1 VDAPRGDS
9 QACPRPSPFADPW
22 SVNRADI
29 DRHRDLI
36 ADARTR
42 LDELVTA
49 MSTLMVHGRQ
59 EDLERL
65 QNARPWWLRNGPEIV
80 RLIKEAEPA
89 KTYMRD
95 RTWYLTNLYSH
106 PTLSEVLSLLE
117 NVAPN
122 TNIEESA
129 DKARDLF
136 TEYEGYLDRQEQLL
150 PTKREEV
157 ASRSRSAG
165 LSLVHSLEW
174 MQKNPIPGVTILIL
188 AFAVMFAF
196 VPGSAKAIDEAVKH
210 LPWLAPK

>member
-9 QACPRPSPFADPW
+9 QACPRPSPFADTW

-136 TEYEGYLDRQEQLL
+136 TEYEGYLDRQEQCWIKSCSLTRVDAKEPHPRRDHSHL
-150 PTKREEV
+150 GVRGDV
-157 ASRSRSAG
+157 RVRSGISQSNR
-165 LSLVHSLEW
+165 
-174 MQKNPIPGVTILIL
+174 
-188 AFAVMFAF
+188 
-196 VPGSAKAIDEAVKH
+196 
-210 LPWLAPK
+210 